1 MQIIPHSF
9 LGLNTLGTP
18 NILLFLLLFCETGRW
33 GENKRER
40 EEKEKWGKNR
50 VPVRTVLAQLGL
62 TNDTAIF

>member
-1 MQIIPHSF
+1 MATKSGYTYNSGVQE
-9 LGLNTLGTP
+9 NQ
-18 NILLFLLLFCETGRW
+18 FCETGRW

>member
-40 EEKEKWGKNR
+40 EEKKVNGTECAKY
-50 VPVRTVLAQLGL
+50 VV
-62 TNDTAIF
+62 